1 MFKEIVSLQV
11 VRLFGSFDLIKYV
24 QINLCFGW
32 ADVVCPNLTLV
43 FALIGICDPTL
54 LKFDMAVNKIKA

>member
-1 MFKEIVSLQV
+1 M
-11 VRLFGSFDLIKYV
+11 RLFGSFGPIKDV

-43 FALIGICDPTL
+43 FALVGICDPTL
-54 LKFDMAVNKIKA
+54 IKFDMAVNKIKA